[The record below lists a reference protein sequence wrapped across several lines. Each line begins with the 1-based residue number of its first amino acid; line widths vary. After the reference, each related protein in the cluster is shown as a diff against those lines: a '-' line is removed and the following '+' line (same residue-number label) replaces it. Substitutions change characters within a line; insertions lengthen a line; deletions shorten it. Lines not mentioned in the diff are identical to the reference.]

1 MLDQVSLGR
10 PLKKSRRT
18 VVGLR
23 HTTSRNMAHEL
34 PGVALVAASV
44 QLDLRVA
51 QIRRNRT
58 ARKENRASLWKSVH
72 KLSY

>member
-1 MLDQVSLGR
+1 MLGQVSLGR
-10 PLKKSRRT
+10 SLKTSKHT
-18 VVGLR
+18 VVRLR

-51 QIRRNRT
+51 QVRWDRT
-58 ARKENRASLWKSVH
+58 AGEEDRAGL
-72 KLSY
+72 KLSVN

>member
-51 QIRRNRT
+51 QVRWDRT
-58 ARKENRASLWKSVH
+58 AREKVRAGL
-72 KLSY
+72 KLSVN